1 MPLRCF
7 WHRLPEF
14 HQGRRSGCKLLFNYS
29 KCWVARFPLQLAQ
42 LTERHGLTHTRGTEE
57 HNEWLAKQAAQRPSA
72 SSFISSSAGRYEA
85 VKSGRARF
93 NRVRHDTRCRAWV
106 GLPESL
112 GGVPCQDSRNFAQ
125 VNSARALLE
134 PFSLLPNIAD
144 ARPQLESERL
154 TLSPLQAMSH

>member
-85 VKSGRARF
+85 VKSGRAGSIESGMIQDAGPGSGYRSHWA
-93 NRVRHDTRCRAWV
+93 VCRARIRAI
-106 GLPESL
+106 SL
-112 GGVPCQDSRNFAQ
+112 R
-125 VNSARALLE
+125 
-134 PFSLLPNIAD
+134 
-144 ARPQLESERL
+144 
-154 TLSPLQAMSH
+154 